1 MREETYVVPAEHD
14 QERLDKGLMLLSN
27 ETRTT
32 LQSFIESG
40 YVTLNGAV
48 VRKAS
53 TKLKIDDVLVLHRPE
68 AQPLTLE
75 PAAIPLDILYEDD
88 AVLVVNK
95 PSGMIVHPTPTTQ
108 DVTLVHAL
116 LHLPIAWDAF
126 GETLRPGIVHRLD
139 KDTSGLLLVAKTK
152 EALLALQAMLKKRHL
167 KREYVALVEGV
178 IPHER
183 GTIEAPVGRHP
194 KKRQQMSVVSS
205 GKEARTHFEVLKRY
219 PEHTLIR
226 CQLDTGRT
234 HQIRVHLQYIDHPVV
249 GDPLYGYRKHVVK
262 TGQLLHAFRLTFEH
276 PLTGKS
282 ICIEAP
288 YPPEITQAI
297 AALDAGKDVI
307 EELS

>member
-1 MREETYVVPAEHD
+1 MREETYIVTETEH

-32 LQSFIESG
+32 LQNFIESG

-53 TKLKIDDVLVLHRPE
+53 TKLKTGDTVMLQRPE

-75 PAAIPLDILYEDD
+75 PAEVPLDILYED
-88 AVLVVNK
+88 AHVLVVNK
-95 PSGMIVHPTPTTQ
+95 PSGMIVHPTPTTREI
-108 DVTLVHAL
+108 TLVHAL

-178 IPHER
+178 ITHER
-183 GTIEAPVGRHP
+183 GTVEAPVGRHP

-219 PEHTLIR
+219 AEHTLIR

-234 HQIRVHLQYIDHPVV
+234 HQIRVHMQYIDHPVV
-249 GDPLYGYRKHVVK
+249 GDPLYGYRKHAVK

-276 PLTGKS
+276 PITGKALS
-282 ICIEAP
+282 IEAP
-288 YPPEITQAI
+288 YPPEILQAI
-297 AALDAGKDVI
+297 AALEAGKDI
-307 EELS
+307 MEELN